1 MALAT
6 LPDVFTLD
14 QVNTLIGM
22 LPQAEIRIDRFET
35 TIRVKIVKNDRTVL
49 SALKPTRRNA
59 WHVMAAEG
67 LFTRT
72 TKS

>member
-1 MALAT
+1 MVLAT
-6 LPDVFTLD
+6 LPDVMTLQ

-22 LPQAEIRIDRFET
+22 LPQAEIRIDRFDT
-35 TIRVKIVKNDRTVL
+35 IIRVKALKNERTVL
-49 SALKPTRRNA
+49 SAAKPTRRDA

-72 TKS
+72 VKS